1 MWDLI
6 QISGHGIPE
15 AILLQSKVARHGS
28 PDHHISDVETPRR
41 AARRH
46 PAVYGSR
53 DGASVVFR
61 VHRTACGVRMEPR
74 FAEVAAPKWFF
85 AKKCRGS
92 TTNDRR
98 RAGTTL
104 ITSAR

>member
-28 PDHHISDVETPRR
+28 PGHHISDVETPRR

-46 PAVYGSR
+46 PAVFGSR

-74 FAEVAAPKWFF
+74 FAEVAAPKVLR
-85 AKKCRGS
+85 KKCRGS
-92 TTNDRR
+92 NTNDRR